1 MREIGMVPSIQEL
14 EEYALQNHIPI
25 MMQDGI
31 TFMLSYIEKYQVKH
45 ILEIGAAIGYSAIRM
60 CLVDSSIHVTT
71 VERDEVRYQEA
82 VKNIQKFGLEDR
94 ITIYYKDAF
103 DLELTEEYDLI
114 FIDAAKSQYIKFF
127 QKFTPLLKEG
137 GVVFSD
143 NLNFH
148 GLTHTTEEI
157 TSRNVRGIVRKLNHY
172 IAFLKENPDFDT
184 VFYDIGDGISVS
196 TKKA

>member
-14 EEYALQNHIPI
+14 EKYAHQNHIPI

-31 TFMLSYIEKYQVKH
+31 AFMLSYIKENQVRS

-60 CLVDSSIHVTT
+60 CLLSPNIHVTT
-71 VERDEVRYQEA
+71 VERDEIRYKEA
-82 VKNIQKFGLEDR
+82 IKNIQKFGLENQ
-94 ITIYYKDAF
+94 ITIYFQDAF

-127 QKFTPLLKEG
+127 EKFTPLLKTG

-157 TSRNVRGIVRKLNHY
+157 TSRNVRGLVRKLNNY
-172 IAFLKENPDFDT
+172 ISFLKENPNFDT
-184 VFYDIGDGISVS
+184 VFYNIGDGISVS